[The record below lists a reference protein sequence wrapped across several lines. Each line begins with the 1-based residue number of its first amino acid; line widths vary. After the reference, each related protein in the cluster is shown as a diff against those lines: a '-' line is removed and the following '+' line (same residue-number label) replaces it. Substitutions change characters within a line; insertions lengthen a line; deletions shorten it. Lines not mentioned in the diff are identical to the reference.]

1 MVLTKADLQDWNSHP
16 VTKAIFKTIEEQIE
30 GYQNESTLYATVD
43 ETALQTARKEGI
55 IEGARAVLDAYE
67 IVLEETE

>member
-16 VTKAIFKTIEEQIE
+16 VTKAIIKTVEEQIE
-30 GYQNESTLYATVD
+30 AYQDQTTLYATVD

-55 IEGARAVLDAYE
+55 IEGARALLDAYE

>member
-30 GYQNESTLYATVD
+30 GYQNESTLYDTVD
-43 ETALQTARKEGI
+43 ETALQTARKEGV

>member
-43 ETALQTARKEGI
+43 ETALQTARKEGV

-67 IVLEETE
+67 MVLEETE

>member
-16 VTKAIFKTIEEQIE
+16 VTKAIFKTVEEQIE

-43 ETALQTARKEGI
+43 ETALQTARKEGV

-67 IVLEETE
+67 MVLEETE

>member
-16 VTKAIFKTIEEQIE
+16 VTKAIFKDIEAQIE
-30 GYQNESTLYATVD
+30 GYQNQTTLYATVD
-43 ETALQTARKEGI
+43 ETALQTAKKEGI

-67 IVLEETE
+67 MVLEETE

>member
-16 VTKAIFKTIEEQIE
+16 VTKEIFKSIEEQIE

-43 ETALQTARKEGI
+43 ETALQTARKEGV
-55 IEGARAVLDAYE
+55 IEGARALLDAYE
-67 IVLEETE
+67 MVLEEAE